1 MRTIL
6 VGLGSQ
12 GKKHKQVSEGDI
24 VVTVDPCNPIAGWKD
39 IKDIPI
45 NLYDAAIICT
55 PNQVKNPIIEYLLD
69 NKKHIMVEKPLIGTS
84 EELNTLWRIQ
94 QKEKV
99 ALYTAYNY
107 RFEPHIVQLKKI
119 LDNQELGEL
128 YTIKIFL
135 GNGTAKNVKDS
146 PWRDQGRGVLE
157 EIGSHQFDLVQYFL
171 NDYNIDFPYVL
182 VTNHENLA
190 WDHTIFH
197 SEGNPLITI
206 ESTYCYWKNTFTIDV
221 TGELGSV
228 HINGLL
234 KWGSSTLRTQKRI
247 FPSGV
252 PIENV
257 NYSVDSDPTLYLQYE
272 YFKELC
278 KIGGTNIDTS
288 IWINNIFNEV
298 QV

>member
-1 MRTIL
+1 MKTVLI
-6 VGLGSQ
+6 GLGSQ
-12 GKKHKQVSEGDI
+12 GQKHFRVSGKDI
-24 VVTVDPCNPIAGWKD
+24 IAIVDPLQKVKYKN
-39 IKDIPI
+39 IKEVPL
-45 NLYDAAIICT
+45 NTYNAAIICT
-55 PNQVKNPIIEYLLD
+55 PNQEKIPIIEYLLD

-84 EELNTLWRIQ
+84 EELENLWLMQ
-94 QKEKV
+94 QKQKV

-107 RFEPHIVQLKKI
+107 RFEPHIVQIKDI
-119 LDNQELGEL
+119 LDKETLGEI
-128 YTIKIFL
+128 YSIRIFL
-135 GNGTAKNVKDS
+135 GNGTAKNVKES
-146 PWRDQGRGVLE
+146 PWRDKGRGVLE
-157 EIGSHQFDLVQYFL
+157 EISSHQFDLVQYLL
-171 NDYNIDFPYVL
+171 NDEEIEFPYIL
-182 VTNHENLA
+182 VSNFENLA
-190 WDHTIFH
+190 YDHVILH

-206 ESTYCYWKNTFTIDV
+206 ESTYCYWKNTFTIDI

-257 NYSVDSDPTLYLQYE
+257 NYSVDSDPTLQLQYE

-278 KIGGTNIDTS
+278 KVGGTNIDTS